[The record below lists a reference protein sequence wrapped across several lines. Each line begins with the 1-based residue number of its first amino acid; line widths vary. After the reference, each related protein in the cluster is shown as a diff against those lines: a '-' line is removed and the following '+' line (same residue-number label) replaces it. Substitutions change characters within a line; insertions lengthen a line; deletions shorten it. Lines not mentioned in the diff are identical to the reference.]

1 MHNESLA
8 DLITEANPDELV
20 RVPTRK
26 EKLINVATFG
36 AIFVAPVVLGIGG
49 AALGWKQTKMNLEAA
64 KMNLEAAKLN
74 AQS

>member
-1 MHNESLA
+1 MNNESLA
-8 DLITEANPDELV
+8 DLIVDANEDLFV

-26 EKLINVATFG
+26 EKIVNAATVG
-36 AIFVAPVVLGIGG
+36 AIFVAPVALGIG
-49 AALGWKQTKMNLEAA
+49 ATILGWKQTKMNLDAA

>member
-1 MHNESLA
+1 MHNESRMDRTSEPETL
-8 DLITEANPDELV
+8 DVKTS
-20 RVPTRK
+20 RK
-26 EKLINVATFG
+26 DKLIATATFG

-64 KMNLEAAKLN
+64 KLTLEAAKLN

>member
-1 MHNESLA
+1 MQTVNEQFDAPEVLRPS
-8 DLITEANPDELV
+8 
-20 RVPTRK
+20 RK
-26 EKLINVATFG
+26 EKLINTVTVG

-64 KMNLEAAKLN
+64 KLTLEAAKLN

>member
-26 EKLINVATFG
+26 EKIVNTVAVG
-36 AIFVAPVVLGIGG
+36 AIFVAPVALGIGG
-49 AALGWKQTKMNLEAA
+49 AFLGWKQTKMNLEAA
-64 KMNLEAAKLN
+64 KMTLEAAKLN
-74 AQS
+74 NPS